1 MRPGNRVK
9 GLWLAECKAPVKSG
23 GQYKNGLETLG
34 KLDRRSKKAIMRPSR
49 SRQDHRYTLPVDR
62 GSGYLQ
68 IGEAA
73 NRAGL
78 TQRTL
83 RYYEE
88 LGLLKPA
95 SRMEG
100 GFRLYSA
107 EDMERTEYIKNL
119 RDVLGF
125 SLAEIKEMVAFE
137 DVRNQI
143 KSELHSTDDFEQ
155 RRARLV
161 QLKEVA
167 LRQMRIVTEKRQRL
181 KEMRIGIQQRIDR
194 VDAQLQ
200 ELAQPALDT
209 VSP

>member
-1 MRPGNRVK
+1 MRLRNRVK
-9 GLWLAECKAPVKSG
+9 RLCRGEIRGRGKVGRAVQNS
-23 GQYKNGLETLG
+23 LETLG
-34 KLDRRSKKAIMRPSR
+34 SINRRPTKAIPRPSR
-49 SRQDHRYTLPVDR
+49 LREEARYTLAVDR

-88 LGLLKPA
+88 LGLLMPA

-100 GFRLYSA
+100 GFRLYSS
-107 EDMERTEYIKNL
+107 EDMERIDYIKNL

-125 SLAEIKEMVAFE
+125 SLAEIRDMVDAE
-137 DVRNQI
+137 DARSHI
-143 KSELHSTDDFEQ
+143 KSELQQSENFEQ
-155 RRARLV
+155 RRARLM

-167 LRQMRIVTEKRQRL
+167 LRQMRIVNEKRQRL
-181 KEMRIGIQQRIDR
+181 KEMKSGIQSRIDR
-194 VDAQLQ
+194 VDGQLQ
-200 ELAQPALDT
+200 ELMQQREAEA
-209 VSP
+209 VS

>member
-1 MRPGNRVK
+1 M
-9 GLWLAECKAPVKSG
+9 
-23 GQYKNGLETLG
+23 
-34 KLDRRSKKAIMRPSR
+34 
-49 SRQDHRYTLPVDR
+49 DR

-107 EDMERTEYIKNL
+107 EDIGRIEYIKNI

-125 SLAEIKEMVAFE
+125 SLAEIKEMVETE
-137 DVRNQI
+137 DTRTQL
-143 KSELHSTDDFEQ
+143 KGELHQSESIEQ
-155 RRARLV
+155 RRMRLLK
-161 QLKEVA
+161 LKEVA
-167 LRQMRIVTEKRQRL
+167 LRQMRLVNEKRQRL
-181 KEMRIGIQQRIDR
+181 KDMRTGIQERIAR
-194 VDAQLQ
+194 IEASLH
-200 ELAQPALDT
+200 ELEAREGDS
-209 VSP
+209 VSV

>member
-1 MRPGNRVK
+1 M
-9 GLWLAECKAPVKSG
+9 
-23 GQYKNGLETLG
+23 
-34 KLDRRSKKAIMRPSR
+34 
-49 SRQDHRYTLPVDR
+49 PVDR

-73 NRAGL
+73 GRAGL

-100 GFRLYSA
+100 GFRLYSP
-107 EDMERTEYIKNL
+107 EDMERIDYIKNL

-125 SLAEIKEMVAFE
+125 SLAEIKDMVLFE
-137 DVRNQI
+137 DVRSQI
-143 KSELHSTDDFEQ
+143 KSELHHAENSDQ

-167 LRQMRIVTEKRQRL
+167 LRQMRIVNEKRQRL
-181 KEMRIGIQQRIDR
+181 KGMRTDIQARIDKI
-194 VDAQLQ
+194 DAQLQ
-200 ELAQPALDT
+200 ELAQREPDT
-209 VSP
+209 VSS

>member
-1 MRPGNRVK
+1 
-9 GLWLAECKAPVKSG
+9 
-23 GQYKNGLETLG
+23 
-34 KLDRRSKKAIMRPSR
+34 MRPSR
-49 SRQDHRYTLPVDR
+49 SREDHRYTLPVDR

-100 GFRLYSA
+100 GFRLYSP
-107 EDMERTEYIKNL
+107 EDMERIEYIKNL

-143 KSELHSTDDFEQ
+143 KSELHSTGDVEL

-181 KEMRIGIQQRIDR
+181 KEMRVGIQQRIDR
-194 VDAQLQ
+194 VDSQLQ
-200 ELAQPALDT
+200 ELAQPVLDT
-209 VSP
+209 VPS

>member
-1 MRPGNRVK
+1 M
-9 GLWLAECKAPVKSG
+9 
-23 GQYKNGLETLG
+23 
-34 KLDRRSKKAIMRPSR
+34 
-49 SRQDHRYTLPVDR
+49 DR

-73 NRAGL
+73 GRAGL

-100 GFRLYSA
+100 GFRLYSP
-107 EDMERTEYIKNL
+107 EDMERIDYIKNL

-125 SLAEIKEMVAFE
+125 SLAEIKDMVLFE
-137 DVRNQI
+137 DVRSQI
-143 KSELHSTDDFEQ
+143 KSELHHAENSDQ

-167 LRQMRIVTEKRQRL
+167 LRQMRIVNEKRQRL
-181 KEMRIGIQQRIDR
+181 KGMRTDIQARIDKI
-194 VDAQLQ
+194 DAQLQ
-200 ELAQPALDT
+200 ELAQREPDT
-209 VSP
+209 VSS

>member
-1 MRPGNRVK
+1 M
-9 GLWLAECKAPVKSG
+9 
-23 GQYKNGLETLG
+23 
-34 KLDRRSKKAIMRPSR
+34 
-49 SRQDHRYTLPVDR
+49 DR

-107 EDMERTEYIKNL
+107 EDIGRIEYIKNI

-125 SLAEIKEMVAFE
+125 SLAEIKEMVETE
-137 DVRNQI
+137 DTRTQL
-143 KSELHSTDDFEQ
+143 KGELHHSESLEQ
-155 RRARLV
+155 RQTRLLK
-161 QLKEVA
+161 LKEVA
-167 LRQMRIVTEKRQRL
+167 LRQMRLVNEKRQRL
-181 KEMRIGIQQRIDR
+181 KDMRTGIQERIAR
-194 VDAQLQ
+194 IEASLQ
-200 ELAQPALDT
+200 ELEAREGDS
-209 VSP
+209 VSV

>member
-1 MRPGNRVK
+1 M
-9 GLWLAECKAPVKSG
+9 
-23 GQYKNGLETLG
+23 
-34 KLDRRSKKAIMRPSR
+34 
-49 SRQDHRYTLPVDR
+49 DR

-73 NRAGL
+73 SRAAL

-100 GFRLYSA
+100 GFRLYSP
-107 EDMERTEYIKNL
+107 EDMERIEYIKNL

-125 SLAEIKEMVAFE
+125 SLAEIKDMVAFE
-137 DVRNQI
+137 DVRSQI
-143 KSELHSTDDFEQ
+143 KSELHSTDDFAQ

-181 KEMRIGIQQRIDR
+181 KEMRAGIQQRIDR
-194 VDAQLQ
+194 ADAQLQ
-200 ELAQPALDT
+200 ELAQPELDT

>member
-1 MRPGNRVK
+1 
-9 GLWLAECKAPVKSG
+9 
-23 GQYKNGLETLG
+23 
-34 KLDRRSKKAIMRPSR
+34 
-49 SRQDHRYTLPVDR
+49 VDR

-73 NRAGL
+73 SRTGL

-88 LGLLKPA
+88 LKLLKPA

-107 EDMERTEYIKNL
+107 EDVERIEYIKNL

-125 SLAEIKEMVAFE
+125 SLAEIRDMVEFE
-137 DVRNQI
+137 DVRSQI
-143 KSELHSTDDFEQ
+143 KSELHHAENLDQ

-167 LRQMRIVTEKRQRL
+167 LRQMRIVNEKRQRL
-181 KEMRIGIQQRIDR
+181 KGMRSGIQTRIDR
-194 VDAQLQ
+194 IDAQIQ
-200 ELAQPALDT
+200 ELAQRQPDA
-209 VSP
+209 VSSS

>member
-1 MRPGNRVK
+1 M
-9 GLWLAECKAPVKSG
+9 E
-23 GQYKNGLETLG
+23 
-34 KLDRRSKKAIMRPSR
+34 
-49 SRQDHRYTLPVDR
+49 R

-73 NRAGL
+73 ARAGL

-100 GFRLYSA
+100 GFRLYSP
-107 EDMERTEYIKNL
+107 EDMERIEYIKNL

-125 SLAEIKEMVAFE
+125 SLAEIRDMVGFE
-137 DVRNQI
+137 DARSQI
-143 KSELHSTDDFEQ
+143 KSELNHAESPEE

-167 LRQMRIVTEKRQRL
+167 LRQMRIVNEKRQRL
-181 KEMRIGIQQRIDR
+181 KDMRTRIQARIDR
-194 VDAQLQ
+194 IDSQLQ
-200 ELAQPALDT
+200 ELAQGEPAT
-209 VSP
+209 VSS

>member
-1 MRPGNRVK
+1 
-9 GLWLAECKAPVKSG
+9 
-23 GQYKNGLETLG
+23 
-34 KLDRRSKKAIMRPSR
+34 
-49 SRQDHRYTLPVDR
+49 VDR

-107 EDMERTEYIKNL
+107 EDIDRIEYIKNL

-125 SLAEIKEMVAFE
+125 TLAEIKDMIEFE
-137 DVRNQI
+137 DVRNQL
-143 KSELHSTDDFEQ
+143 KSELHNAENVEQ
-155 RRARLV
+155 RHSQLV
-161 QLKEVA
+161 RLKEVA
-167 LRQMRIVTEKRQRL
+167 QRQMRIVNEKRQRL
-181 KEMRIGIQQRIDR
+181 KEMRTGIQARIDR
-194 VDAQLQ
+194 IDSQLKEVAAQR
-200 ELAQPALDT
+200 EP
-209 VSP
+209 VSS

>member
-1 MRPGNRVK
+1 MAARNRVK
-9 GLWLAECKAPVKSG
+9 SLLPVVSLNFSNSGDLYKSESKALGKTTHSR
-23 GQYKNGLETLG
+23 KNGPP
-34 KLDRRSKKAIMRPSR
+34 APSR
-49 SRQDHRYTLPVDR
+49 QRQERRYTLPVDR

-107 EDMERTEYIKNL
+107 EDIDRIEYIKNL

-125 SLAEIKEMVAFE
+125 TLAEIKDMIEFE
-137 DVRNQI
+137 DVRSQL
-143 KSELHSTDDFEQ
+143 KSELHNAENREQ
-155 RRARLV
+155 RHSQLV
-161 QLKEVA
+161 RLKEVA
-167 LRQMRIVTEKRQRL
+167 QRQMRIVNEKRQRL
-181 KEMRIGIQQRIDR
+181 KEMRTGIQARIDR
-194 VDAQLQ
+194 IESQLQ
-200 ELAQPALDT
+200 ELAEREP
-209 VSP
+209 VSS

>member
-1 MRPGNRVK
+1 V
-9 GLWLAECKAPVKSG
+9 LVE
-23 GQYKNGLETLG
+23 
-34 KLDRRSKKAIMRPSR
+34 
-49 SRQDHRYTLPVDR
+49 R

-73 NRAGL
+73 ARASL

-100 GFRLYSA
+100 GFRLYSP
-107 EDMERTEYIKNL
+107 EDMERIEYIKNL

-125 SLAEIKEMVAFE
+125 SLAEIRDMVGFE
-137 DVRNQI
+137 DARSQI
-143 KSELHSTDDFEQ
+143 KSELNHAESPEE

-167 LRQMRIVTEKRQRL
+167 LRQMRIVNEKRQRL
-181 KEMRIGIQQRIDR
+181 KEMRTRIQARIDR
-194 VDAQLQ
+194 IDGQLQ
-200 ELAQPALDT
+200 ELAQGEPAT
-209 VSP
+209 VSS

>member
-1 MRPGNRVK
+1 
-9 GLWLAECKAPVKSG
+9 LLDECKAPVKSG
-23 GQYKNGLETLG
+23 GLYKNTLETLG
-34 KLDRRSKKAIMRPSR
+34 KADRSSEKMLIRPSR
-49 SRQDHRYTLPVDR
+49 SRQEHRYTLAVNR

-73 NRAGL
+73 SRAGL

-107 EDMERTEYIKNL
+107 DDMDRIEYIKNL

-137 DVRNQI
+137 DVRNQL
-143 KSELHSTDDFEQ
+143 KSELHSTGDIEL

-181 KEMRIGIQQRIDR
+181 KEMRAGIQQRIDR
-194 VDAQLQ
+194 VDSQLQ

>member
-1 MRPGNRVK
+1 V
-9 GLWLAECKAPVKSG
+9 L
-23 GQYKNGLETLG
+23 
-34 KLDRRSKKAIMRPSR
+34 
-49 SRQDHRYTLPVDR
+49 VDR

-73 NRAGL
+73 GRTGL

-95 SRMEG
+95 NRMEG
-100 GFRLYSA
+100 GFRLYSL
-107 EDMERTEYIKNL
+107 EDMERIDYIKNL

-125 SLAEIKEMVAFE
+125 SLAEIRDMVAFE
-137 DVRNQI
+137 DARSQI
-143 KSELHSTDDFEQ
+143 KSELHHAENLAQ

-167 LRQMRIVTEKRQRL
+167 QRQMRIVNEKRQRL
-181 KEMRIGIQQRIDR
+181 KEMRVGIQARIDR
-194 VDAQLQ
+194 INGQLE
-200 ELAQPALDT
+200 ELAQREPDA
-209 VSP
+209 VSS

>member
-1 MRPGNRVK
+1 MGVAGRVK
-9 GLWLAECKAPVKSG
+9 GFSDPPGGDFRNSG
-23 GQYKNGLETLG
+23 GRYKTPPNDLARRYAGPKKGQTDTLTFT
-34 KLDRRSKKAIMRPSR
+34 LRRP
-49 SRQDHRYTLPVDR
+49 YTVHVER
-62 GSGYLQ
+62 GSGYSQ

-100 GFRLYSA
+100 GFRLYSP
-107 EDMERTEYIKNL
+107 EDMERIEYIKNL

-125 SLAEIKEMVAFE
+125 SLAEIKDMVGFE
-137 DVRNQI
+137 DERTQI
-143 KSELHSTDDFEQ
+143 KTELHQAENLDQ
-155 RRARLV
+155 RRGRLM

-167 LRQMRIVTEKRQRL
+167 LRQMRIVNEKRQRL
-181 KEMRIGIQQRIDR
+181 KEMRTGIQTRIDR
-194 VDAQLQ
+194 IDAQLQ
-200 ELAQPALDT
+200 
-209 VSP
+209 

>member
-1 MRPGNRVK
+1 M
-9 GLWLAECKAPVKSG
+9 
-23 GQYKNGLETLG
+23 
-34 KLDRRSKKAIMRPSR
+34 
-49 SRQDHRYTLPVDR
+49 DR

-100 GFRLYSA
+100 DFRLYSA
-107 EDMERTEYIKNL
+107 EDMDRIEYIKNL

-125 SLAEIKEMVAFE
+125 SLAEIRDMVAAE
-137 DVRNQI
+137 DVRNQL
-143 KSELHSTDDFEQ
+143 KSELSGAVDIEL
-155 RRARLV
+155 RRARLL

-167 LRQMRIVTEKRQRL
+167 VRQMRIVTEKRQRL
-181 KEMRIGIQQRIDR
+181 KEMRAGIQQRIDR
-194 VDAQLQ
+194 ADRQLR
-200 ELAQPALDT
+200 ELAEPELDT
-209 VSP
+209 VSS

>member
-1 MRPGNRVK
+1 M
-9 GLWLAECKAPVKSG
+9 E
-23 GQYKNGLETLG
+23 
-34 KLDRRSKKAIMRPSR
+34 
-49 SRQDHRYTLPVDR
+49 R
-62 GSGYLQ
+62 GSGYSQ

-100 GFRLYSA
+100 GFRLYSP
-107 EDMERTEYIKNL
+107 EDMERIEYIKNL

-125 SLAEIKEMVAFE
+125 SLAEIKDMVGFE
-137 DVRNQI
+137 DVRTQI
-143 KSELHSTDDFEQ
+143 KSELHQAENLDQ
-155 RRARLV
+155 RRGRLV

-167 LRQMRIVTEKRQRL
+167 LRQMRIVNEKRQRL
-181 KEMRIGIQQRIDR
+181 KEMRAGIQARIDR
-194 VDAQLQ
+194 LDGQLQ
-200 ELAQPALDT
+200 ELAQREPDT
-209 VSP
+209 VSS

>member
-1 MRPGNRVK
+1 
-9 GLWLAECKAPVKSG
+9 
-23 GQYKNGLETLG
+23 
-34 KLDRRSKKAIMRPSR
+34 MRPSR
-49 SRQDHRYTLPVDR
+49 ARQDPRYTQPVDR

-107 EDMERTEYIKNL
+107 DDMDRIEYIKNL

-125 SLAEIKEMVAFE
+125 SLAEIKDMVAAE
-137 DVRNQI
+137 DVRSQL
-143 KSELHSTDDFEQ
+143 KSELHSGDLES
-155 RRARLV
+155 RRARLL
-161 QLKEVA
+161 QLREVA

-181 KEMRIGIQQRIDR
+181 KEMRAGIQQRIDR
-194 VDAQLQ
+194 VDSQLR
-200 ELAQPALDT
+200 ELAEPELDT
-209 VSP
+209 VSS

>member
-1 MRPGNRVK
+1 M
-9 GLWLAECKAPVKSG
+9 
-23 GQYKNGLETLG
+23 
-34 KLDRRSKKAIMRPSR
+34 
-49 SRQDHRYTLPVDR
+49 PVDR

-73 NRAGL
+73 GRAGL

-100 GFRLYSA
+100 GFRLYSP
-107 EDMERTEYIKNL
+107 EDMERIDYIKNL

-125 SLAEIKEMVAFE
+125 SLAEIKDMVLFE
-137 DVRNQI
+137 DVRSQI
-143 KSELHSTDDFEQ
+143 KSELHHAENPDQ

-167 LRQMRIVTEKRQRL
+167 LRQMRIVNEKRQRL
-181 KEMRIGIQQRIDR
+181 KGMRTDIQARIDKI
-194 VDAQLQ
+194 DAQLQ
-200 ELAQPALDT
+200 ELAQREPDT
-209 VSP
+209 VSS

>member
-1 MRPGNRVK
+1 M
-9 GLWLAECKAPVKSG
+9 
-23 GQYKNGLETLG
+23 
-34 KLDRRSKKAIMRPSR
+34 
-49 SRQDHRYTLPVDR
+49 DR

-107 EDMERTEYIKNL
+107 DDMDRIEYIKNL

-125 SLAEIKEMVAFE
+125 SLAEIRDMVAAE
-137 DVRNQI
+137 DVRNQL
-143 KSELHSTDDFEQ
+143 KSELSGAASIEL
-155 RRARLV
+155 RRARLLE
-161 QLKEVA
+161 LKEVA

-181 KEMRIGIQQRIDR
+181 KEMRAGIQQRIDR
-194 VDAQLQ
+194 ADSALR
-200 ELAQPALDT
+200 ELAEPQLDT
-209 VSP
+209 VSS

>member
-1 MRPGNRVK
+1 V
-9 GLWLAECKAPVKSG
+9 E
-23 GQYKNGLETLG
+23 
-34 KLDRRSKKAIMRPSR
+34 
-49 SRQDHRYTLPVDR
+49 R

-73 NRAGL
+73 ARAGL

-100 GFRLYSA
+100 GFRLYSP
-107 EDMERTEYIKNL
+107 EDMERIEYIKNL

-125 SLAEIKEMVAFE
+125 SLAEIRDMVGFE
-137 DVRNQI
+137 DARSQI
-143 KSELHSTDDFEQ
+143 KSELNHAESPEE

-167 LRQMRIVTEKRQRL
+167 LRQMRIVNEKRQRL
-181 KEMRIGIQQRIDR
+181 KDMRTRIQARIDR
-194 VDAQLQ
+194 IDSQLQ
-200 ELAQPALDT
+200 ELAQGEPAT
-209 VSP
+209 VSS

>member
-1 MRPGNRVK
+1 
-9 GLWLAECKAPVKSG
+9 
-23 GQYKNGLETLG
+23 
-34 KLDRRSKKAIMRPSR
+34 
-49 SRQDHRYTLPVDR
+49 VDR
-62 GSGYLQ
+62 ASGYLQ

-100 GFRLYSA
+100 GFRLYSN
-107 EDMERTEYIKNL
+107 DDVERIDYIKNL

-125 SLAEIKEMVAFE
+125 SLAEIKDMVEAE
-137 DVRNQI
+137 DVRTQL
-143 KSELHSTDDFEQ
+143 KSELSKSDPEQ
-155 RRARLV
+155 RRARLLG
-161 QLKEVA
+161 LKDVA

-181 KEMRIGIQQRIDR
+181 KDMRAGIQTRIDR
-194 VDAQLQ
+194 LDQLLAEVD
-200 ELAQPALDT
+200 EKQPDPVA
-209 VSP
+209 